1 MGHSHN
7 GSVAGRVAGGIKDGE
22 PVRSVTGVASSAL
35 MVSDVPQAE
44 TEAFKKPPASVR
56 AIGTV
61 GFRSTFIFG
70 NGKKHPVSDIRANR
84 QRGRLPAGESLKLP
98 SPCLRR
104 PAA

>member
-44 TEAFKKPPASVR
+44 NEAFKKPPASVR

-61 GFRSTFIFG
+61 GFRSKFIFG
-70 NGKKHPVSDIRANR
+70 NGKKRPIADIS
-84 QRGRLPAGESLKLP
+84 GVWHGHKDEH
-98 SPCLRR
+98 LRTSN
-104 PAA
+104 AAHD

>member
-56 AIGTV
+56 AISTV
-61 GFRSTFIFG
+61 GFQSTFIFG
-70 NGKKHPVSDIRANR
+70 NGKK
-84 QRGRLPAGESLKLP
+84 
-98 SPCLRR
+98 R
-104 PAA
+104 PH